1 MKAKEGNGIVRRVSG
16 NRWFPGVATAIVLMS
31 AIVVGGLAWAS
42 SAPSQAVGV
51 QAPSSIRM
59 QFSDPAAPGGVSDWI
74 EIDSFQWGVGR
85 PMSAGLPSGDL
96 VTTPFVVTK
105 AIDKASPKLAQACVK
120 GEHLGEVTIEM
131 RRAGSVQAQPYLI
144 IVMEN
149 TMVSG
154 YQIGGG
160 SQAGGPMEQVT
171 FTFQKITLEYGSGEK
186 QTQECGQWQGVF
198 EELKGVCSAQ
208 R

>member
-1 MKAKEGNGIVRRVSG
+1 MKAKEGNGIIRRVSG
-16 NRWFPGVATAIVLMS
+16 SRWFPGVAAAIVLMS

-42 SAPSQAVGV
+42 TAPSQAASL

-120 GEHLGEVTIEM
+120 GEHIGEVTIEM

-144 IVMEN
+144 IIMEN

-160 SQAGGPMEQVT
+160 SQGNAPTEQVT
-171 FTFQKITLEYGSGEK
+171 FTFEKFTLKYASGEE
-186 QTQECGQWQGVF
+186 QALDCGQWQGVF
-198 EELKGVCSAQ
+198 EELRGVCGVL